1 MSIMQTAMSTM
12 QTAMSTMQ
20 TAMSTMQIDD
30 ATATY
35 ILETRKCFEDL
46 RQVAAQ
52 IAGVLVLAAAGG
64 KSATPDHPMLA
75 AAAELHRTAFDELRR
90 IRPTERA
97 RQHHH
102 CLTQAAD
109 DLAVALAAS
118 HRIEV
123 DPILLPVRAAYA
135 HLQRASDTLPGFEMV
150 AFGQGCCALQL
161 TL

>member
-1 MSIMQTAMSTM
+1 MIGPPVDDVTA
-12 QTAMSTMQ
+12 A
-20 TAMSTMQIDD
+20 
-30 ATATY
+30 Y

-64 KSATPDHPMLA
+64 ASATPDHPMLD
-75 AAAELHRTAFDELRR
+75 AAAELHGAACEQLRG
-90 IRPTERA
+90 IRPTPRA
-97 RQHHH
+97 RAHHH
-102 CLTQAAD
+102 CLIQAAD
-109 DLAVALAAS
+109 ALAIALMAAK
-118 HRIEV
+118 RMEV

-150 AFGQGCCALQL
+150 AFSQGCCAVHP

>member
-1 MSIMQTAMSTM
+1 MSTL
-12 QTAMSTMQ
+12 
-20 TAMSTMQIDD
+20 QIDD
-30 ATATY
+30 ATTAY

-64 KSATPDHPMLA
+64 KSVTPDHPMLA

-90 IRPTERA
+90 IQPTERA
-97 RQHHH
+97 RAHHH
-102 CLTQAAD
+102 SLMRAAEG
-109 DLAVALAAS
+109 LAIALAAS
-118 HRIEV
+118 RRIEV
-123 DPILLPVRAAYA
+123 ESILRPVRAAYA

-161 TL
+161 AI